1 MAVKGKNTRLLVNQ
15 YDFSGV
21 SNSLEVALNV
31 PNEECTVFTSTG
43 KEYLAMSTEGTITQN
58 GYFDDAA
65 AGTFESSMQS
75 ALASST
81 NLYVAALFGTDVDDC
96 PAYVARA
103 TNINNLTISSPA
115 NGLMTVQ
122 GEWYQG
128 NGILRG
134 KRIYSGT
141 MSAAG
146 LTTPVVDLGV
156 GGTTGG
162 VAWMFVQQIGGT
174 LNSGEAID
182 LRVVTSTTNW
192 GTKVN
197 EATFGDIQTVG
208 GYEQTIAGGINRYMR
223 VEVAAMGGAT
233 SVKFVCIVAVN
244 GVTY

>member
-15 YDFSGV
+15 WDFSGV

-81 NLYVAALFGTDVDDC
+81 GLYVAALFGTDVDDC
-96 PAYVARA
+96 PAYVAPA

-134 KRIYSGT
+134 TRIFGGSVTGT
-141 MSAAG
+141 G
-146 LTTPVVDLGV
+146 LTTPIVDLGAA
-156 GGTTGG
+156 GSTGG
-162 VAWMFVQQIGGT
+162 KAWLFVQSITGT
-174 LNSGEAID
+174 ATNAVV
-182 LRVVTSTTNW
+182 RVVGNNSTPPVWTSPTTE
-192 GTKVN
+192 GTF
-197 EATFGDIQTVG
+197 TFSTVG
-208 GYEQTIAGGINRYMR
+208 AYEIALTGTIFRHLRLN
-223 VEVAAMGGAT
+223 VFDMGGAT
-233 SVKFVCIVAVN
+233 GFTFVCIVAVD